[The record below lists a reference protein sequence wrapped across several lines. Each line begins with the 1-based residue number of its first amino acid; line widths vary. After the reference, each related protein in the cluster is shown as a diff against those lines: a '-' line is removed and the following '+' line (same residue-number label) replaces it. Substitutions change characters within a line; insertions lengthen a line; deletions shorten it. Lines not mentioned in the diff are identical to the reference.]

1 MTTIDRIL
9 LADDHPLFRMA
20 LTQAI
25 TQEFPGASISEAEDF
40 PTLQSLV
47 EREPNADLLLLDLNI
62 PGVQGFS
69 GLAFIRGHHPGLP
82 VVIISAHDDAG
93 VVCRAIDHGAAG
105 FISKSSPI
113 RQISDALRCVIKGD
127 IWLPPGIEYRTLADR
142 EEASAAS
149 GIGELTPQ
157 QFRVLGMLSTGLLN
171 KQIAYELDVS
181 EATVKAHVTAIM
193 KKLGV
198 NNRTQAVLAATRLG
212 VLPENTDDAKA
223 D

>member
-1 MTTIDRIL
+1 MTSLDRIL
-9 LADDHPLFRMA
+9 IADDHPLFRMA

-25 TQEFPGASISEAEDF
+25 NAEFPAATLSEAEDF
-40 PTLQSLV
+40 AGLQAMV
-47 EREPNADLLLLDLNI
+47 EANADADLLLLDLNI

-82 VVIISAHDDAG
+82 VVIISAQDDPE

-113 RQISDALRCVIKGD
+113 RQISDALRAVVAGD
-127 IWLPPGIEYRTLADR
+127 VWLPPGIEYREQADR
-142 EEASAAS
+142 EETRAAS

-157 QFRVLGMLSTGLLN
+157 QFRVLGMLGTGLLN
-171 KQIAYELDVS
+171 KQIAYELNVS

-198 NNRTQAVLAATRLG
+198 NNRTQAVLTAARLG
-212 VLPENTDDAKA
+212 VLGENVEA
-223 D
+223 